1 MVLEEE
7 KRLLELYEKGALTKE
22 EARACSQELGLA
34 IEELFIL
41 EEEKPRFGFT
51 FPSFKVFSSTKL
63 KQEFTFEQVSAM
75 HVRLTEGKLQFLKHK
90 KDHVQVNL
98 TYWTEPADTP
108 LPQLYLEGECLR
120 FDAYLPCQMVVSLPE
135 TLMSVLDLEVGQ
147 ADVRLDYL
155 PFEDIS
161 IRSQTDKKQ
170 QEVRLATCALG
181 PQHLLCQLQ
190 QAAVTIGL
198 AKGQGVK
205 GKLTSASGKV
215 NINRREHASP
225 CYCEKAGET
234 TLYLQIETHSSPIHV
249 KGVRYANGMVSSTAR

>member
-1 MVLEEE
+1 MLEEE

-22 EARACSQELGLA
+22 EAKACSQELGLA

-63 KQEFTFEQVSAM
+63 KQEFTFEQVSAL
-75 HVRLTEGKLQFLKHK
+75 HIRLTEGKLQFLKHK

-98 TYWTEPADTP
+98 TYWTEPTETP

-120 FDAYLPCQMVVSLPE
+120 FDGYLPCQMVVSLPE
-135 TLMSVLDLEVGQ
+135 TLLSVLDLEVGQ

-155 PFEDIS
+155 PFEDMS

-170 QEVRLATCALG
+170 QEIRLVTG
-181 PQHLLCQLQ
+181 GRSSQHLLCQLR
-190 QAAVTIGL
+190 QAAVFISL
-198 AKGQGVK
+198 AKGQGIK
-205 GKLTSASGKV
+205 GKLTSTNGKV
-215 NINRREHASP
+215 MINRREHASP
-225 CYCEKAGET
+225 CYCEKTGEA
-234 TLYLQIETHSSPIHV
+234 TLYLQMETQTSPIHV
-249 KGVRYANGMVSSTAR
+249 KGVRYANAMVSSTAR